1 MTFLIILAVIAGIIF
16 LFYKKAQN
24 DISKENKMAIAQL
37 TEKANKHLAKIQT
50 VKTTSSK
57 INNCEKALKILRQ
70 AEQYPEYREVI
81 NGYDQLIDRIERTK
95 KVLPVG
101 KYLEK
106 AQKHN
111 FKGKDSSEK
120 NSLLDALYEIRTKNI
135 TNEDFEIAELH
146 DDQTGEIVTV
156 EMIENRL
163 YDLGWEGNS
172 EITR

>member
-1 MTFLIILAVIAGIIF
+1 MTFIIIIAVIAGIIF

-24 DISKENKMAIAQL
+24 DITQENKMAIAQL
-37 TEKANKHLAKIQT
+37 AEKANKYLARVHS

-57 INNCEKALKILRQ
+57 IKNCEKALEILQQ
-70 AEQYPEYREVI
+70 AEQFPEFRQVI
-81 NGYDQLIDRIERTK
+81 KDYDQLIDKIKRVV

-101 KYLEK
+101 EYLEK
-106 AQKHN
+106 AQKHS

-135 TNEDFEIAELH
+135 TNEDFNIAELH
-146 DDQTGEIVTV
+146 DDQTGEIVSV

-163 YDLGWEGNS
+163 YDLGWEDNI
-172 EITR
+172 EFTR